1 MTTIDFYLAGL
12 NANLALTTR
21 GALDAAAAD
30 ALTADATAIFNI
42 NRDDMAAVFKFQAD
56 SNDFTDAAADD
67 VKYYVYSADSELLKV
82 NPAHAKV
89 ISNAQTPGAAAA
101 INLVKHDYLRFLA
114 KDLFNTVHGVDLFN
128 NEVAL
133 LSNVAAKGNEI
144 MTANNTKLTAISV
157 AGTTSTGPE
166 GAHYMM
172 NDASNNEN
180 ICRVIMRQI
189 ASSKPGRF
197 DMSGVEFTDI
207 SGIRSVPFVVG
218 DTFSFKVTVNAE
230 ANQHT
235 IVRTSPAVATHTYL
249 IKLVLVN
256 GTGNADKTAVT
267 EADAYQS
274 NYPYYA

>member
-12 NANLALTTR
+12 SASLTLTTS

-42 NRDDMAAVFKFQAD
+42 NLTDMAAVFKFQSD
-56 SNDFTDAAADD
+56 SNDFTDATADD
-67 VKYYVYSADSELLKV
+67 VKYYVYSANSELLKL

-89 ISNAQTPGAAAA
+89 VANALTPGAAAV

-144 MTANNTKLTAISV
+144 MTANNVKLTAISV

-166 GAHYMM
+166 GAHYMT
-172 NDASNNEN
+172 NDVSSNDN
-180 ICRVIMRQI
+180 ICRVIMREI
-189 ASSKPGRF
+189 ASRKPARF
-197 DMSGVEFTDI
+197 TASVGDTDI
-207 SGIRSVPFVVG
+207 SGIRSVPFEVG
-218 DTFSFKVTVNAE
+218 DTFSFKITVNA
-230 ANQHT
+230 ATNQHT
-235 IVRTSPAVATHTYL
+235 IVRTTTAVAARTYL
-249 IKLVLVN
+249 IKLVLV
-256 GTGNADKTAVT
+256 GGSGNADKTVVT
-267 EADAYQS
+267 ETDAYQA
-274 NYPYYA
+274 NYPYSV